1 MRLSLEND
9 KTEGDQ
15 EAELSIWRI
24 KSLSVHFLT
33 DNFLLLSSSNTSTLD
48 HKLIPQTIWV
58 QLHQIPELPHDVV
71 RGLDNHN
78 ELEIS
83 VCNVT
88 KNL

>member
-58 QLHQIPELPHDVV
+58 QLHQIPDLPQDDV